1 MGFKCV
7 DSLARRWN
15 IPLERRHRLVVLGE
29 GEVSER
35 RVVLAKPR
43 TFVNL
48 SGEAVWYLL
57 ERFGAEPEQLL
68 VVYDDMDLPLGKL
81 RLRPKGGPGGHKGVA
96 SITTALGTQG
106 FPRLRIG
113 IGRPAEVDEVQ
124 YVLGPFTAEEEP
136 VVKESLALA
145 VEAISCVLE
154 RGLEEAM
161 NRFN

>member
-7 DSLARRWN
+7 DTLARRWN
-15 IPLERRHRLVVLGE
+15 IPLKRRHRLAALAE
-29 GEVSER
+29 GEISER
-35 RVVLAKPR
+35 LVILAKPR

-48 SGEAVWYLL
+48 SGEAVRYLL
-57 ERFGAEPEQLL
+57 ERFGAKPEQLL

-81 RLRPKGGPGGHKGVA
+81 RLRARGSPGGHNGVA

-113 IGRPAEVDEVQ
+113 IGRSADGDEVR

-136 VVKESLALA
+136 VVKESLAQA
-145 VEAISCVLE
+145 VEAVSCLLD
-154 RGLEEAM
+154 RGLDEAM